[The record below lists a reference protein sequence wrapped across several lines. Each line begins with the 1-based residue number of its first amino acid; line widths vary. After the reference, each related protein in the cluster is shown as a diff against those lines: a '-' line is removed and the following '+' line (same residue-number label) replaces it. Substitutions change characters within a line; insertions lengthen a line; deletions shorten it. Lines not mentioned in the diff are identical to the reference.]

1 LKILW
6 EPGRGVRLAE
16 FFVQIWRVAMAISVS
31 RGKWRSLYYIV
42 MRSGGV
48 SKGGCAPEHSLKEK
62 GEVFLDPIINGIAVV
77 KAIVDIVHPH
87 ALRHIYNSQI

>member
-1 LKILW
+1 
-6 EPGRGVRLAE
+6 
-16 FFVQIWRVAMAISVS
+16 
-31 RGKWRSLYYIV
+31 
-42 MRSGGV
+42 MRSGGI